1 MEAGRRESPARE
13 AGRGQAY
20 GTDVMRRVVR
30 GIGSVLIFLGVLT
43 LLFVV
48 YQLWGTGLA
57 EARSQRQLKHEFAR
71 ELRHAIPHAPG
82 ATVTATVPSTEPVA
96 APPPTPTGEAIA
108 ILEIPRL
115 GVERA
120 VVEGVGVPDLKK
132 GPGHYPGTAAPG
144 QPGNVGIAG
153 HRTTYGAPFNRID
166 ELGPNDP
173 IYVVTRQGQFR
184 YEVIEK
190 KIVSPKDVSVLD
202 ATPDNRLTLT
212 TCTPKYSAAQR
223 LIVVAR
229 LAGPS
234 APAATAALTPTV
246 TATAPAATAT
256 VGASGLGSE
265 HAGLSGVA
273 EARGPALVWGLACLM
288 VLAATG
294 LLARTWRRWPAYALG
309 TLPFLVVLYFFFE
322 NFARLLPANI

>member
-1 MEAGRRESPARE
+1 
-13 AGRGQAY
+13 
-20 GTDVMRRVVR
+20 
-30 GIGSVLIFLGVLT
+30 
-43 LLFVV
+43 
-48 YQLWGTGLA
+48 
-57 EARSQRQLKHEFAR
+57 
-71 ELRHAIPHAPG
+71 
-82 ATVTATVPSTEPVA
+82 
-96 APPPTPTGEAIA
+96 PTPTGEAIA
-108 ILEIPRL
+108 ILEIPKL

-184 YEVIEK
+184 YEVIET

-234 APAATAALTPTV
+234 APAPASTPALTPTV

-256 VGASGLGSE
+256 VGSSGLPSE
-265 HAGLSGVA
+265 HAGLSGVH
-273 EARGPALVWGLACLM
+273 EARSPAFLWGLACLA
-288 VLAATG
+288 VLAATWT
-294 LLARTWRRWPAYALG
+294 LARMWRRWPAYVLG
-309 TLPFLVVLYFFFE
+309 T
-322 NFARLLPANI
+322 